1 MSRLRRSANL
11 SETSSD
17 PALWLQQAKYSER
30 KTNSSGLKTSWLFWH
45 RATLFSMKTKSPCNH
60 GIPRRLDTI
69 VARLTPQDPTDSVQ
83 LITGNEQNYKAQ
95 IEVKFGDK
103 TVLLSAGSSQAGSFR
118 LSVVTRVAACH
129 RSSPCHVLHR
139 HGLSSYAP
147 SSEQHRVEFAAHYC
161 EAEWILHQRHFR
173 TGGSLSGNS
182 WRNSALGIWQW
193 SSVT

>member
-1 MSRLRRSANL
+1 MR
-11 SETSSD
+11 
-17 PALWLQQAKYSER
+17 
-30 KTNSSGLKTSWLFWH
+30 
-45 RATLFSMKTKSPCNH
+45 TKSPCND

-139 HGLSSYAP
+139 HGLSSYSP

-161 EAEWILHQRHFR
+161 EAEWILHQRDFR
-173 TGGSLSGNS
+173 T
-182 WRNSALGIWQW
+182 
-193 SSVT
+193 